1 MLGSGYWGQAEK
13 HCLPCRLAAN
23 LMKKVHGFSLLELLV
38 AAILAAVLAFVLLN
52 RLSYYRE
59 AAEKAN
65 VEYTISE
72 LKSALRI
79 EMATMLVQGRVH
91 DYELLA
97 RQNPMDWLEEKPA
110 NYHRP
115 GLKNSAPEIQQAG
128 YWYFDPIEH
137 SLTYWVV
144 HGDYFKPDKSG
155 QKRIRLQVKL
165 VRDESSSALDRNGDK
180 PIVSVHLNAM
190 EPYHW
195 F

>member
-1 MLGSGYWGQAEK
+1 
-13 HCLPCRLAAN
+13 
-23 LMKKVHGFSLLELLV
+23 MKKIHGFSLLELLV
-38 AAILAAVLAFVLLN
+38 TAILAAILVAVLLN

-65 VEYTISE
+65 VEYTISA

-79 EMATMLVQGRVH
+79 EMATMLVQGRIH
-91 DYELLA
+91 DYALLV

-110 NYHRP
+110 NYRP
-115 GLKNSAPEIQQAG
+115 ALKNSASEMQQAG

-137 SLTYWVV
+137 SLTYWIIR
-144 HGDYFKPDKSG
+144 GDYFEPDKSG

-165 VRDESSSALDRNGDK
+165 VRDESSSALDHNGDK

-190 EPYHW
+190 EPYRW
-195 F
+195 FK